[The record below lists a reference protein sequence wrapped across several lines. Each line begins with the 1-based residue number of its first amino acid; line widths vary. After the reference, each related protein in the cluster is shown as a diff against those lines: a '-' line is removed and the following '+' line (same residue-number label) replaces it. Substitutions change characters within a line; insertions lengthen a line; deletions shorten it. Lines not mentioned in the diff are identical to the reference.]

1 MSNINFNELSKI
13 ISHALRHQP
22 SLYNLKLDK
31 DGWVDVGLLIASLK
45 NRDEKYI
52 DLSIEDIEKMI
63 ELSQKKRH
71 EITGNKIRASYG
83 HSLKDKIVKENSI
96 PPQYLYHATKNSM
109 LENIL
114 SKGLLPMKR
123 QYVHLS
129 ENKKDAFNVALRK
142 TSKPIILKVQSRL
155 ASQQGLNFYKE
166 KDSLWLS
173 DNIDS
178 KYLEIDNN

>member
-71 EITGNKIRASYG
+71 EITGNKIRTGRICYF
-83 HSLKDKIVKENSI
+83 V
-96 PPQYLYHATKNSM
+96 
-109 LENIL
+109 
-114 SKGLLPMKR
+114 
-123 QYVHLS
+123 
-129 ENKKDAFNVALRK
+129 
-142 TSKPIILKVQSRL
+142 L
-155 ASQQGLNFYKE
+155 ASLFQPP
-166 KDSLWLS
+166 
-173 DNIDS
+173 
-178 KYLEIDNN
+178 